1 MESFFTNFENTVK
14 IFNEESIINKYKNL
28 INKLEILENE
38 NLQLKE
44 NIILLENQI
53 KINNKEIEDKN
64 DELASYKKSSL
75 ITSMNKQVNE
85 QKTYISILEK
95 QLKNLKNNNEIVN
108 EVIENAEINNDKK
121 DLIDVKESVSNIAET
136 KENNSIS
143 NCEEYETIE
152 FKNKKY
158 YLIKKKVY
166 RINKDKSLGELYGKY
181 KNGEIIK
188 NT

>member
-1 MESFFTNFENTVK
+1 MESFFANFENTVK

-38 NLQLKE
+38 NLNLKE
-44 NIILLENQI
+44 NITLLENQI
-53 KINNKEIEDKN
+53 KTNNKEIEDKN

-75 ITSMNKQVNE
+75 IVSMNKQVNE

-108 EVIENAEINNDKK
+108 EVIKNTDKE
-121 DLIDVKESVSNIAET
+121 DLIDIKESVN
-136 KENNSIS
+136 ENVENK
-143 NCEEYETIE
+143 EEYETIE

-166 RINKDKSLGELYGKY
+166 RINKDKSLGECYGKY

>member
-1 MESFFTNFENTVK
+1 MESFFANFENTVK

-38 NLQLKE
+38 NLNLKE
-44 NIILLENQI
+44 NITLLENKI
-53 KINNKEIEDKN
+53 KTNNKEIEDKN

-85 QKTYISILEK
+85 QKIYIGILEK
-95 QLKNLKNNNEIVN
+95 QLKNLKNNNEIIN
-108 EVIENAEINNDKK
+108 EVIENTEINTDKN
-121 DLIDVKESVSNIAET
+121 DLIDIKKLVN
-136 KENNSIS
+136 ENVENK
-143 NCEEYETIE
+143 EEYETIE

-166 RINKDKSLGELYGKY
+166 RINKDKSLGECYGKY

>member
-1 MESFFTNFENTVK
+1 MESFFANFENTIKV
-14 IFNEESIINKYKNL
+14 FNEESIINKYKNL

-108 EVIENAEINNDKK
+108 EVIENPEI
-121 DLIDVKESVSNIAET
+121 IIKESVNENIEI
-136 KENNSIS
+136 KEINSII
-143 NCEEYETIE
+143 NEEYDTIE

-158 YLIKKKVY
+158 YLIRKKVY

>member
-1 MESFFTNFENTVK
+1 MEIQS
-14 IFNEESIINKYKNL
+14 KNL

-38 NLQLKE
+38 NLNLKE
-44 NIILLENQI
+44 NITLLENKI
-53 KINNKEIEDKN
+53 KTNNKEIEDKN

-85 QKTYISILEK
+85 QKIYIGILEK
-95 QLKNLKNNNEIVN
+95 QLKNLKNNNEIIN
-108 EVIENAEINNDKK
+108 EVIENTEINTDKN
-121 DLIDVKESVSNIAET
+121 DLIDIKKLVN
-136 KENNSIS
+136 ENVENK
-143 NCEEYETIE
+143 EEYETIE

-166 RINKDKSLGELYGKY
+166 RINKDKSLGECYGKY

>member
-1 MESFFTNFENTVK
+1 MESFFANFENTVK

-108 EVIENAEINNDKK
+108 EVIENPEI
-121 DLIDVKESVSNIAET
+121 IIKESVNENIEI
-136 KENNSIS
+136 KEINSII
-143 NCEEYETIE
+143 NEEYDTIE

-158 YLIKKKVY
+158 YLIRKKVY

>member
-1 MESFFTNFENTVK
+1 MESFFANFENTVK

-38 NLQLKE
+38 NLNLKE
-44 NIILLENQI
+44 NITLLENQI
-53 KINNKEIEDKN
+53 KTNNKEIEDKN

-85 QKTYISILEK
+85 QKIYISILEK
-95 QLKNLKNNNEIVN
+95 QLKNLKNNNETIN
-108 EVIENAEINNDKK
+108 EVIENTEINTDKK
-121 DLIDVKESVSNIAET
+121 DLIDIKESVNDVAEI
-136 KENNSIS
+136 KVNNSITY
-143 NCEEYETIE
+143 NEEYETIE

-166 RINKDKSLGELYGKY
+166 RINKDKSLGECYGKY